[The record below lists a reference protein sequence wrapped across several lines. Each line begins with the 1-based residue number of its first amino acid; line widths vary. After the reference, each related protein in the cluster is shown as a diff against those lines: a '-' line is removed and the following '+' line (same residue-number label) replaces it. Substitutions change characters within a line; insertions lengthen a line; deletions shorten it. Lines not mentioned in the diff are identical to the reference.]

1 MEKKRIAA
9 VVVTYN
15 RFELLKT
22 CIESLRA
29 QSRVLDR
36 IIVVNNGSTDGT
48 RSWLDSQS
56 DLKVVHQE
64 NGGGSFGFHTGIKT
78 AFEMGFDF
86 IWCMDDDVR
95 PRPDCL
101 DVLLKYDS
109 EKVGILCPARIM
121 NGVVYVNEK
130 LEINLKK
137 PFGNHR
143 IMSVSDI
150 KEDAPIA
157 IEGMTF
163 EGPLIK
169 RSVVEKIGYPNKDLF
184 LSYDDTDYSLRA
196 VLEGFKVFYVPAAIM
211 DKEFFQES
219 TKVEFV
225 RKNKWK
231 VWYFIRNGAYIQFK
245 YGKNLPAKYISG
257 LKTALYVF
265 GCILVNYPRNDKYC
279 LSDFVKPFSMYFRG
293 LLGRLGKM

>member
-1 MEKKRIAA
+1 MKTVSIVA

-15 RFELLKT
+15 RFELLKK
-22 CIESLRA
+22 CIDSLRG
-29 QSRVLDR
+29 QTRKLDG

-64 NGGGSFGFHTGIKT
+64 NGGGSFGFYTGIKT
-78 AFEMGFDF
+78 AFETGFDF

-95 PRPDCL
+95 PRPNAL
-101 DVLLKYDS
+101 EVLLEHDS
-109 EKVGILCPARIM
+109 ERVGILCPSRIM
-121 NGVVYVNEK
+121 NGAVYVNEK
-130 LEINLKK
+130 LKINLEK

-150 KEDAPIA
+150 KDDSPIA

-196 VLEGFKVFYVPAAIM
+196 ILAGFGVLYIPNSIL
-211 DKEFFQES
+211 DKEFFPAP
-219 TKVEFV
+219 TKVEYV

-231 VWYFIRNGAYIQFK
+231 VWYFIRNGAYLQFK
-245 YGKNLPAKYISG
+245 YGKNIPTKYLSG

-265 GCILVNYPRNDKYC
+265 CCVLGNYWRNDKYC
-279 LSDFVKPFSMYFRG
+279 ISDFVKPFSMYING
-293 LLGRLGKM
+293 ISGRLGKM